1 MVKQNHL
8 NFTPFPFGM
17 LFSLPLKAILFVVLA
32 IGFGET
38 ILAQDFQEIK
48 VDEGLASQKS
58 SILGNLANAANSSET
73 KEFFQKYYLGR
84 WTVQNNAQNIH
95 TYRAEVEADASSLH
109 GEAKT
114 AFLQLVVKLLTSFAL
129 NKDYYPACRYNAVL
143 TIGMLNESSSE
154 GQTVPYA
161 PALKMLIGFVD
172 SNKYNLPDYVRYG
185 ALLGLE
191 RHAEV
196 GLSDDKSKTQIKTI
210 FLNVLKPT
218 YAKEKDIRKDI
229 YVCFQIK
236 AIDGLAVFKSPDL
249 NPGDA
254 AVLTAMKDLIEN
266 EKSDPDVRTLAAETV
281 GKMNFDSIKSYD
293 FSSLVATMG
302 KLAVNFSQ
310 DELNYIKTE
319 QLRDQINS
327 GTGSGLSG
335 SGGMGGMGRG
345 MDMTSG
351 LGGGMDMTGGLGGG
365 LGGGMGGGM
374 GMSGMNMESIEN
386 VILIIK
392 YHMDALQVAINGL
405 DQKGGIKAMIPED
418 KVHELKLL
426 EKIEAESQ
434 KTITFLNTG
443 TTEVSTKKTTSS
455 KRRKTQMLMVDL
467 SMIQDHLNEQVLNYK
482 ELIGVAD

>member
-8 NFTPFPFGM
+8 KFTPFPFGL
-17 LFSLPLKAILFVVLA
+17 LFSLPLKTILFVVLA

-95 TYRAEVEADASSLH
+95 TYRAEVEADASSLQ

-154 GQTVPYA
+154 GQIVPYA

-196 GLSDDKSKTQIKTI
+196 GLSDDKSKTQIKSI

-254 AVLTAMKDLIEN
+254 AILTAMKELIEN
-266 EKSDPDVRTLAAETV
+266 EKSDPDVRTLAAETF

-293 FSSLVATMG
+293 FASLVTTMG

-327 GTGSGLSG
+327 GTGSGLGG
-335 SGGMGGMGRG
+335 SGGMGRG
-345 MDMTSG
+345 MDMV
-351 LGGGMDMTGGLGGG
+351 GGGMDMTGGLGGG
-365 LGGGMGGGM
+365 M
-374 GMSGMNMESIEN
+374 GMNGMNTESIEN

-392 YHMDALQVAINGL
+392 YHMDALQIAINGL

-418 KVHELKLL
+418 KVQELKLL
-426 EKIEAESQ
+426 EKIEAEAQ
-434 KTITFLNTG
+434 KTIVFLNTG
-443 TTEVSTKKTTSS
+443 TTEVSTKKASSS
-455 KRRKTQMLMVDL
+455 KRRKNQILMVDL
-467 SMIQDHLNEQVLNYK
+467 LMIQDHLSEQVLNYK
-482 ELIGVAD
+482 ELIGIAD